1 MTIQRKTISTPVA
14 IEGIGIHSGIYTKV
28 ELHPAAAGAGL
39 NFVRTDLHHLRIPA
53 LLASTTALDYATSVG
68 KDDVSIGTVEHLLS
82 AVHAAGVTDLDIRI
96 DGPEVPIVDGSAL
109 PFVHLIEAAGT
120 RELGETISA
129 MRIRRPIEVADG
141 AKKIRIEPADHL
153 SIEYR
158 IDFDHPTIGRQH
170 VAYDSDYRTFAN
182 DIAPARTYGF
192 LRDVEKLRA
201 AGLARGGSVENCIVL
216 DDDGVMNGPLR
227 FGDEFVRH
235 KVLDLLGDLALLG
248 RPIRGK
254 ITAHRAGH
262 ALHSQLVAAILRE
275 QEAWE
280 LESEESVTAAVAQ
293 WA

>member
-1 MTIQRKTISTPVA
+1 MVIERKTIGTPVA

-28 ELHPAAAGAGL
+28 ELHPAAAGSGL
-39 NFVRTDLHHLRIPA
+39 TFVRTDLHHLRIPA

-82 AVHAAGVTDLDIRI
+82 AVHAAGITDLDIRI

-109 PFVHLIEAAGT
+109 PFVHLVEAAGT
-120 RELGETISA
+120 RDLGEGITPL
-129 MRIRRPIEVADG
+129 RIRTPIEVVEG
-141 AKKIRIEPADHL
+141 GKKIRIEPSDRL
-153 SIEYR
+153 SIEYK
-158 IDFDHPTIGRQH
+158 IDFDHPSIGTQRISFD
-170 VAYDSDYRTFAN
+170 YDYRTFAN

-192 LRDVEKLRA
+192 MRDVEKLRA

-216 DDDGVMNGPLR
+216 DEGGVVNGPLR

-248 RPIRGK
+248 RPILGH
-254 ITAHRAGH
+254 ITASRGGH
-262 ALHSQLVAAILRE
+262 ALHSRLVAEILRA
-275 QEAWE
+275 QEAGE
-280 LESEESVTAAVAQ
+280 RQGDRETAASSA

>member
-1 MTIQRKTISTPVA
+1 MTIERKTIGTPVA

-28 ELHPAAAGAGL
+28 ELHPAAAGSGL
-39 NFVRTDLHHLRIPA
+39 TFVRTDLHHLRIPA

-82 AVHAAGVTDLDIRI
+82 AVHAAGITDLDIRI
-96 DGPEVPIVDGSAL
+96 DGPEVPIVDGSAI

-120 RELGETISA
+120 RELGETIA
-129 MRIRRPIEVADG
+129 TLRIRKPIEVVEG
-141 AKKIRIEPADHL
+141 AKKIRIEPADRL

-158 IDFDHPTIGRQH
+158 IDFDHPTIGKQRLSFD
-170 VAYDSDYRTFAN
+170 YDYRTFAN
-182 DIAPARTYGF
+182 EIAPARTYGF

-216 DDDGVMNGPLR
+216 DENGIMNGPLR

-248 RPIRGK
+248 RPILGR
-254 ITAHRAGH
+254 ITASRAGH
-262 ALHSQLVAAILRE
+262 ALHSRLVAEILRE
-275 QEAWE
+275 QDAWQG
-280 LESEESVTAAVAQ
+280 ESDRETTASSA